1 MSASLSEKFSD
12 WRSHND
18 QQVYAIAKNGK
29 DSGEIKENISIDD
42 IVFAYQAASRFVAEA
57 APDTVVITTPH
68 SVMYAD
74 WFHISRGEGASGSF
88 SQFHASEVR
97 VSASYDAELAE
108 TLCRMAREQKFPAG
122 TEGEK
127 SPELDHA
134 TMIPLYF
141 LKDAYGG
148 KPLPPIVRIGLSGLP
163 LYEHYRLGM
172 MIRSAAEKLERR
184 ISFVASGDL
193 SHRLK
198 EDGPY
203 GFWPEGPAYD
213 RRIIDVMD
221 RAAFGELFD
230 FSNAFCDSAGECGHR
245 SFTVMAGCFDG
256 QAVTGR
262 VLSYEG
268 PFGVGY
274 GVCTFTPS
282 AADESRHFLDEAL
295 RKENERLKSR
305 KAGEDEY
312 VRLARLS
319 VETFVKIRQG
329 ACLPLNVS
337 EELTSRRAGV
347 FTTLYKNG
355 QLRGCV
361 GTTAPTME
369 NVAQEILQ
377 NGIFA
382 CSQDHRFPP
391 VTEAELPYLEYS
403 VDVLG
408 APEEIASP
416 EQLDVKRYGVIVS
429 CGGRRGL
436 LLPDLDG
443 VDSVEEQIA
452 IARRKVGISA
462 GEHVRLQRFKV
473 VRHV

>member
-1 MSASLSEKFSD
+1 MAILNAIMVPHPPLILPAVGRGEEK
-12 WRSHND
+12 
-18 QQVYAIAKNGK
+18 AIQAT
-29 DSGEIKENISIDD
+29 ID
-42 IVFAYQAASRFVAEA
+42 AYRAASRFIAES
-57 APDTVVITTPH
+57 APDTIVLTTPH

-74 WFHISRGEGASGSF
+74 WFHISPGAGAAGSF
-88 SQFHASEVR
+88 SQFRAPEVR
-97 VSASYDAELAE
+97 VSASYDAELVD
-108 TLCRMAREQKFPAG
+108 TLCRMAREEEIPAG

-141 LKDAYGG
+141 LKEAYESRS
-148 KPLPPIVRIGLSGLP
+148 LPPIVRIGLSGLP
-163 LYEHYRLGM
+163 LYTHYRLGIL
-172 MIRSAAEKLERR
+172 IRGAAEKLGRR

-198 EDGPY
+198 KDGPY
-203 GFWPEGPAYD
+203 GFRAEGPAYD
-213 RRIIDVMD
+213 KRIMNVMG

-230 FSNAFCDSAGECGHR
+230 FSDAFCDSAGECGHR
-245 SFTVMAGCFDG
+245 SFTIMAGCFDG
-256 QAVTGR
+256 QTVTGKM
-262 VLSYEG
+262 LSYEG

-274 GVCTFTPS
+274 GVGTFVPG
-282 AADESRHFLDEAL
+282 AGDASRHFLDEAL
-295 RKENERLKSR
+295 RRENQRLKAR

-319 VETFVKIRQG
+319 VETFVKTHQSAR
-329 ACLPLNVS
+329 LPADVS
-337 EELTSRRAGV
+337 EALTSRRAGV

-355 QLRGCV
+355 QLRGCI
-361 GTTAPTME
+361 GTTASTTE

-377 NGIFA
+377 NGISA
-382 CSQDHRFPP
+382 CSQDPRFPP

-408 APEEIASP
+408 EPEEIASP
-416 EQLDVKRYGVIVS
+416 AQLDVKRYGVIVS
-429 CGGRRGL
+429 CGRRRGL

-443 VDSVEEQIA
+443 VDSVAEQIA
-452 IARRKVGISA
+452 IARRKGGISPS
-462 GEHVRLQRFKV
+462 ERIRLQRFEV